1 MDAYPIYSTYTD
13 RLGWGLQ
20 TDFGYQRVVNQ
31 QKLNTAY
38 RICLQ
43 GFKMLRQPMFFF
55 KLAKELFS
63 LRIKI

>member
-43 GFKMLRQPMFFF
+43 GFKMLRQPMFF
-55 KLAKELFS
+55 S
-63 LRIKI
+63 S